1 MSVTFPGW
9 DTLQAEQER
18 KCKEQERKKQEKQR
32 QKEEKRR
39 NSLPPFL
46 MIRAGLLRAWY
57 PWLLLQSAL
66 IYELENPE
74 MQNQNTM
81 NVVMV
86 LLAASVTVGLRYC
99 PKTSNT
105 MLSEVNKIQSSLN
118 AYMNDNFWSH
128 KLSTT
133 ADIKH
138 KKLSRI
144 LTQHI
149 SKNNHEIFDKMM
161 KNPESVA
168 DIETATNIILGHLKA
183 KPQDAEKVWQA
194 FHCIPDDLLKKLNK
208 LRFKGR

>member
-1 MSVTFPGW
+1 MSETFPGW
-9 DTLQAEQER
+9 DALQAEQER
-18 KCKEQERKKQEKQR
+18 KFKEQESKKQEKQR

-46 MIRAGLLRAWY
+46 MVRAGLLRAWY

-66 IYELENPE
+66 IYELAKPE

-81 NVVMV
+81 KVTMV
-86 LLAASVTVGLRYC
+86 LLAVSVTVGLRHC
-99 PKTSNT
+99 PKTFNT
-105 MLSEVNKIQSSLN
+105 MLSEVNLIKTRF
-118 AYMNDNFWSH
+118 AEYMDDNRQPRP
-128 KLSTT
+128 LSTT

-149 SKNNHEIFDKMM
+149 SKNNHEIFKKMM
-161 KNPESVA
+161 EKPESVA

-208 LRFKGR
+208 LRFRGR